1 MISNPK
7 FKFVWLYLISK
18 QSILWEVGLT
28 RAIFGD
34 AEIDLSVLSASFDT
48 GSSLIYMPQTDF
60 KQVFD
65 LVNRDNKNMC

>member
-34 AEIDLSVLSASFDT
+34 AEIDLSV
-48 GSSLIYMPQTDF
+48 
-60 KQVFD
+60 
-65 LVNRDNKNMC
+65 